1 MLPKVL
7 LFFVFAIDFFLFIE
21 SQGAWAINIIYLPQ
35 ARLYSS
41 HPETVAHSPLE
52 CLKRGKHPGGIV
64 TLDHLL
70 GEFFLKSHLTS
81 FSCDLVQKNKRS

>member
-1 MLPKVL
+1 MLPKVP

-21 SQGAWAINIIYLPQ
+21 SQGPWAINIIYLPQ
-35 ARLYSS
+35 ARLCSS

-52 CLKRGKHPGGIV
+52 CLKRWHPGGIV

-81 FSCDLVQKNKRS
+81 FSCDLAQKNKRS